1 MMLWVFSWTVHVFSF
16 TVQYEMLQIYTI
28 LASLTLRA
36 LSQPSNVG
44 SDYQLSNSLHII
56 FYVMNA
62 GSLITQNNS
71 APCCISARSSIAL
84 VLYTQ
89 QNGLPMGQ

>member
-1 MMLWVFSWTVHVFSF
+1 MVHVFSF
-16 TVQYEMLQIYTI
+16 AVQYETLQIYTI

-36 LSQPSNVG
+36 LSQLLNVG

-56 FYVMNA
+56 FYAMNA

-71 APCCISARSSIAL
+71 APHRISARSSIAL
-84 VLYTQ
+84 VLYTR
-89 QNGLPMGQ
+89 QNGLLMGQ